1 VSEVAKLPSELSRTL
16 LKAAAKIAELEDEH
30 ATAVQEAERLRDTV
44 ARLEDRV
51 HDLEFQLVDAAVD
64 GDVYELISDVRR
76 GIIDLDELYDR
87 TVG

>member
-30 ATAVQEAERLRDTV
+30 ATTVQEAERLRDTV